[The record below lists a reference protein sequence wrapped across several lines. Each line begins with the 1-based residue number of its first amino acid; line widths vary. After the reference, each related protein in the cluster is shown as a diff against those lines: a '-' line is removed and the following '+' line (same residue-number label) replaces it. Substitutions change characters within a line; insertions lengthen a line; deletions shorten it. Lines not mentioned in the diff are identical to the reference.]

1 MTKGFV
7 CVSIVI
13 TTFNDEDVI
22 GEALSAVLANIKHCS
37 IPAELI
43 VVDGGSSD
51 QTLLKIQEFLASHA
65 SDFKNVKV
73 MVHPEN
79 LGVSKA
85 RNDGISI
92 SSCDL
97 VLILDSDVV
106 LPPQALCTMIE
117 YLIRSEKLGRS
128 VAVRPL
134 LDTAFP
140 LYFRIVH
147 GRIHKFSY
155 GASEALL
162 MRTAIAQK
170 IKYNER
176 LGPPFSSDEDLEYAA
191 RLIANGVEIHTL
203 GYIVAHHN
211 KPRTSLYIA
220 VSTSLS
226 ERLRKAFRILKS
238 YFHEYTQRGFAGFF
252 KALNSAGIRYISSW
266 IISAAILPVFTL
278 SIVYP
283 KLIVAASI
291 LIVFYLILVLRA
303 ELRLQPSLRLRD
315 APIALAYIVLTLV
328 NRALR
333 MYSLAFFHIKQLRK
347 YLWSRKDAEQWSR

>member
-1 MTKGFV
+1 MTKGFE

-13 TTFNDEDVI
+13 TTFNDEDVV
-22 GEALSAVLANIKHCS
+22 GETLSAVLVNIKHCD
-37 IPAELI
+37 ILAELI

-51 QTLLKIQEFLASHA
+51 QTLLKIQEFLASYA
-65 SDFKNVKV
+65 NNFKDVKV
-73 MVHPEN
+73 ITHPKN
-79 LGVSKA
+79 LGISKA
-85 RNDGISI
+85 RNNGISI
-92 SSCDL
+92 SSCDS

-106 LPPQALCTMIE
+106 LPPQALCAMIE
-117 YLIRSEKLGRS
+117 YLLQQEKLGRS

-140 LYFRIVH
+140 FYFRTVH
-147 GRIHKFSY
+147 GRIQKFSY

-176 LGPPFSSDEDLEYAA
+176 LGPPFSSDEDLEYAT
-191 RLIANGVEIHTL
+191 RLIANGIEIHTL

-226 ERLRKAFRILKS
+226 ERLRKTFRILKS
-238 YFHEYTQRGFAGFF
+238 YFHEYTQRGFAEFF
-252 KALNSAGIRYISSW
+252 KALYSASIRYILSW
-266 IISAAILPVFTL
+266 IISASIPLIFIL

-283 KLIVAASI
+283 KLIISIPLLVALYSI
-291 LIVFYLILVLRA
+291 LMFIVEIKLFPPLKLVDYCFAVIYVGFTLIIDLL
-303 ELRLQPSLRLRD
+303 ES
-315 APIALAYIVLTLV
+315 
-328 NRALR
+328 
-333 MYSLAFFHIKQLRK
+333 SH
-347 YLWSRKDAEQWSR
+347 